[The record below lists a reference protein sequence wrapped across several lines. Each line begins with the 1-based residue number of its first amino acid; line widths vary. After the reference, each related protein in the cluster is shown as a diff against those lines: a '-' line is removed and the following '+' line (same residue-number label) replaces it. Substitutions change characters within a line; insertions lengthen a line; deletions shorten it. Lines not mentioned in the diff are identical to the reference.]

1 MWIKKK
7 TKLLT
12 IIGFTIV
19 VLVSS
24 IVYIYFTGNMRREYN
39 NASAV
44 VESFTEKL
52 TTQNFN
58 NLSEDISIDSLR
70 NNNLTPEKYNEKYRN
85 IFLGIHAKNIK
96 VTDLNIKRH
105 KPTGRYTFSYNLTMD
120 TSLGK
125 MKRQSYHGFLI
136 KKNKEWK
143 IQWKP
148 NLIFP
153 TMQQGDRVKFVTQ
166 VATRGKIID
175 RNGRNLAENGY
186 VQEMGIIPRQLGLGK
201 EREQAI
207 HHISKEFSISKE
219 DILKKLNQ
227 RWVMEDSFVPL
238 KVLENNTLSNT
249 STVKE
254 VVYSRKEVRIYSL
267 NEAAAHLIGYV
278 GKVSAEDI
286 QRHPSYSEGEYIGKS
301 GLEYTYDKE
310 LRGKNGG
317 EIRIVNPQTGR
328 ETVLQSLSKKDG
340 KDIRITIDAGLQ
352 QKTYDQLNGEIGASA
367 IMNPQTGDLLAL
379 VSTPSY
385 DPNLMTRGIS
395 SEQYAEYSE
404 NPSLPFLARYATRY
418 APGSTFKTITAAV
431 GLETGVT
438 KPGEKRQI
446 SGLEWKKDTS
456 WGNYF
461 VKRVH
466 EVDQVDMIDALVHSD
481 NIFFAQE
488 ALKIGK
494 ERFEKGVMKFGFNK
508 DLSLPFSMKEA
519 QVSNKGISSEV
530 LLADSAYGQGEM
542 LLSPIQQ
549 AMAYSPIA
557 NGGKLIYPKLINDQK
572 TPISKRIIEKNTANT
587 IKQALH
593 EVVSRP
599 DGTAHSLQIKGQ
611 SIAAKTGTAEL
622 KKKKGT
628 DGIENGF
635 LFAFDDK
642 HSNYVVV
649 SMIENVKGRGGSSY
663 VVQKMKPVIESF
675 YQK

>member
-1 MWIKKK
+1 
-7 TKLLT
+7 
-12 IIGFTIV
+12 
-19 VLVSS
+19 
-24 IVYIYFTGNMRREYN
+24 
-39 NASAV
+39 
-44 VESFTEKL
+44 
-52 TTQNFN
+52 
-58 NLSEDISIDSLR
+58 
-70 NNNLTPEKYNEKYRN
+70 
-85 IFLGIHAKNIK
+85 
-96 VTDLNIKRH
+96 
-105 KPTGRYTFSYNLTMD
+105 
-120 TSLGK
+120 
-125 MKRQSYHGFLI
+125 
-136 KKNKEWK
+136 
-143 IQWKP
+143 
-148 NLIFP
+148 
-153 TMQQGDRVKFVTQ
+153 MQQGDRVKFVTQ

-186 VQEMGIIPRQLGLGK
+186 VQEMGIIPRRLGLGK

-219 DILKKLNQ
+219 DILKKLDQ

-249 STVKE
+249 STVKG

-404 NPSLPFLARYATRY
+404 NPRLPFLARYATRY